1 MNMSRT
7 WFIPVTMLAAG
18 CGFMSPPS
26 ADVPPTPAA
35 DAPKVVA
42 TSSVICDLTRQIAAE
57 RVHLTCLVPSGV
69 DAHNYQP
76 TPANRQALEAA
87 QIVFYNGYNL
97 ESQVEKLIQA
107 APASVTRVAVGELA
121 VPKPLMGVHDH
132 GHEDEAKS
140 ADHGHDHGHDDGE
153 EKAAKVPDPH
163 VFHTGSNVANM
174 AKIIGEKLS
183 QVYPAQANLF
193 AKNTQTLVGE
203 LQQLDTWMRQQI
215 QTIPPQQRRLVTTHE
230 ALGYFAQAYG
240 LELTGALQGVST
252 QEQPSAS
259 RLAELTQDIKQA
271 QVPTIFAEVSVNP
284 KLLNT
289 VAQEAGVKI
298 ATTPL
303 FADGLGAPDSPGNTV
318 QNMLISNT
326 RTIVEG
332 LGGNVTPFKG
342 NPTNGNQTQS
352 GLF

>member
-1 MNMSRT
+1 MDMPRV
-7 WFIPVTMLAAG
+7 WLIPVTMLAVG
-18 CGFMSPPS
+18 CGFTSPPS
-26 ADVPPTPAA
+26 ADVTPAA

-57 RVHLTCLVPSGV
+57 RVPLTCLVPGGV
-69 DAHNYQP
+69 DAHSYQP
-76 TPANRQALEAA
+76 TPANRQALETA
-87 QIVFYNGYNL
+87 QIVFYNGYDFEPL
-97 ESQVEKLIQA
+97 VEKLIQA

-132 GHEDEAKS
+132 GDEAKS
-140 ADHGHDHGHDDGE
+140 ADHGHDHGHDHGE
-153 EKAAKVPDPH
+153 KKAANANPVPDPH

-174 AKIIGEKLS
+174 AKIIGAKLS
-183 QVYPAQANLF
+183 QVYPAQAELF
-193 AKNTQTLVGE
+193 QKNTQTLVGE

-215 QTIPPQQRRLVTTHE
+215 QTIPPQQRHLVTTHE

-284 KLLNT
+284 KLINT

-332 LGGNVTPFKG
+332 LGGTVTPFSG